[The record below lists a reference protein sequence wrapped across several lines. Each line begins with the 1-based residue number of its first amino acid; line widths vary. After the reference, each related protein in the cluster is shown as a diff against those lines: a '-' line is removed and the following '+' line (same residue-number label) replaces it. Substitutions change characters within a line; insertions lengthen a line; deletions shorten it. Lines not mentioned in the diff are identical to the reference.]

1 VVKAAKGLQ
10 VLYPLLEWPSKLR
23 ENYSDVDKLM
33 SDVNKMF
40 VKTPLS
46 TEIQARRTFVVSS
59 SPASSYAFG
68 HVAGSREVLL

>member
-1 VVKAAKGLQ
+1 VKAANGLH
-10 VLYPLLEWPSKLR
+10 VILEWPSKLR
-23 ENYSDVDKLM
+23 ENYPDVDKLM

-46 TEIQARRTFVVSS
+46 AEIQARRTFVVSY